1 MVAFSLMYGG
11 GDGSEEADIDLD
23 EILHQSYLASVQHR
37 NSNNPNSNSS
47 DSSTAETQMQRDVQT
62 RLFDL
67 MSAGTGSTLKGSSS
81 SSSTKAPAQISSA
94 NTAERLG

>member
-1 MVAFSLMYGG
+1 MDEMVAFSLMYGG

-37 NSNNPNSNSS
+37 NSNSS

-94 NTAERLG
+94 ITAERLG

>member
-1 MVAFSLMYGG
+1 MVALSLMYGG

-23 EILHQSYLASVQHR
+23 EILHQSYLASVQNR
-37 NSNNPNSNSS
+37 NSNSS

-81 SSSTKAPAQISSA
+81 STKAPAQISSA
-94 NTAERLG
+94 LTAERLG

>member
-1 MVAFSLMYGG
+1 MDEMVAFSLMYGG

-37 NSNNPNSNSS
+37 NSKSS

-81 SSSTKAPAQISSA
+81 TKAPAQISSA
-94 NTAERLG
+94 ITAERLG